1 MKHIT
6 EESIRELKISPEE
19 ACAWVEEALLR
30 KTEAVLPAKTS
41 ISLPGGV
48 FYNTMPT
55 VLPYLSVAGVKIISR
70 YPGADPV
77 MKSQIL
83 LYDLKNGE
91 LLSILDGGTI
101 TNIRTGAVAALS
113 AERLGVEGYSS
124 VGFYGLG
131 NTASATFE
139 MLLHLRKMR
148 SAGPLKVY
156 LLKHK
161 DQAERFAE
169 RYSEESGISFV
180 ICSGAEEIAARADVL
195 FSCVTVAERDF
206 CDARIYKSGSL
217 VIPVH
222 TRGFMNCDRV
232 FDRVIVDDTD
242 SVRDFRYFSEF
253 RNLAEFSDVLR
264 DPKRGRQSASERML
278 AYNIGLAIHDI
289 FFAKKIYDR
298 MEASEPDAG
307 RIIG

>member
-1 MKHIT
+1 MKYIT
-6 EESIRELKISPEE
+6 EESIRKLNISPEE
-19 ACAWVEEALLR
+19 ACAWVGEALCR
-30 KTEAVLPAKTS
+30 KPEAVLPVKTS
-41 ISLPGGV
+41 ISLPNGV

-55 VLPYLSVAGVKIISR
+55 VLPYLGVAGVKIISR
-70 YPGADPV
+70 YPGANLV

-83 LYDLKNGE
+83 LYDLKNGN
-91 LLSILDGGTI
+91 LLSMLDGGSI
-101 TNIRTGAVAALS
+101 TNLRTGAVAALA
-113 AERLGVEGYSS
+113 AEQLGAEGYSV

-131 NTASATFE
+131 NTAAAVFE
-139 MLLHLRKMR
+139 MLRHLRKTR
-148 SAGPLKVY
+148 NAGPLKVY
-156 LLKHK
+156 LLKYK

-169 RYSEESGISFV
+169 RYGDESGVSFE
-180 ICSGAEEIAARADVL
+180 ICSSPEEIASAADVL

-206 CDARIYKSGSL
+206 CDERFYKSGSV

-253 RNLAEFSDVLR
+253 RNLAELSDVLR
-264 DPKRGRQSASERML
+264 DPQRGRQSPAERIL
-278 AYNIGLAIHDI
+278 SYNIGLAIHDI

-298 MEASEPDAG
+298 LEGAESDRG
-307 RIIG
+307 RAVK